1 MKIKPVAA
9 LISCM
14 MMWAPLV
21 SHAADASGITP
32 STAPYQPVLST
43 SAPVSSADAR
53 MSHPVSFVDA
63 WQAVVSGND
72 GLAAERANVDR
83 YKHMEDA
90 ASDLNLPQIT
100 ATAKYTRLDK
110 AVEIKPTDL
119 IESMPAGDA
128 ISRLAHSLGV
138 NGSQLDALFTSQLTD
153 RDVFTSSIRAI
164 WPIFTGGRINAAQDI
179 AKGQTE
185 EAQYLL
191 AMKQQGTFED
201 LSKFYFGVALTQQV
215 LATRIEVEQG
225 LKKHWQHA
233 QKLEQQ
239 GQIAK
244 VERLQAQASYD
255 KARVERQK
263 AQREMEIAQVAL
275 TKLLQLDTPAVPST
289 ALFINPSLPPMSAFI
304 EKTLTDYPGLH
315 ILDAKKKQATG
326 LMTAEKGK
334 YYPEVYLYGNYSL
347 HEDDTLAAKTAPD
360 WAVGVGVN
368 IPLLDNS
375 GRSGKVKAAHSA
387 MKQVDYLRAQAEQDL
402 SVLVEKTYREA
413 MQALEEYNGL
423 ASSLSL
429 AQENVS
435 LREKAFSQG
444 LSTSLD
450 VVDAELYL
458 ASVKT
463 QRVAAAYQYVISLT
477 RLLAVSGEINQFHQY
492 QQYQG
497 VEVQS

>member
-1 MKIKPVAA
+1 
-9 LISCM
+9 
-14 MMWAPLV
+14 
-21 SHAADASGITP
+21 
-32 STAPYQPVLST
+32 
-43 SAPVSSADAR
+43 
-53 MSHPVSFVDA
+53 
-63 WQAVVSGND
+63 
-72 GLAAERANVDR
+72 
-83 YKHMEDA
+83 
-90 ASDLNLPQIT
+90 
-100 ATAKYTRLDK
+100 
-110 AVEIKPTDL
+110 
-119 IESMPAGDA
+119 
-128 ISRLAHSLGV
+128 
-138 NGSQLDALFTSQLTD
+138 
-153 RDVFTSSIRAI
+153 
-164 WPIFTGGRINAAQDI
+164 
-179 AKGQTE
+179 
-185 EAQYLL
+185 
-191 AMKQQGTFED
+191 
-201 LSKFYFGVALTQQV
+201 
-215 LATRIEVEQG
+215 
-225 LKKHWQHA
+225 
-233 QKLEQQ
+233 
-239 GQIAK
+239 
-244 VERLQAQASYD
+244 
-255 KARVERQK
+255 
-263 AQREMEIAQVAL
+263 MEIAQVAL

-444 LSTSLD
+444 LLTSLD